1 MLNVVLRIPWQ
12 QDIVNYHGN
21 IINYPGGVIVDYP
34 CNIVDYPGNI
44 ILAEQARHLFTP
56 LCVLPHVIFS
66 IQTAPFGLHLDEK
79 GASPSD

>member
-21 IINYPGGVIVDYP
+21 IINYPGDIIVDYP

-44 ILAEQARHLFTP
+44 ILAEQARHLLTP
-56 LCVLPHVIFS
+56 LCVCYSLWA
-66 IQTAPFGLHLDEK
+66 QNLRLDEK